1 MSDTS
6 PNPIFNP
13 MPPVV
18 VALFA
23 VICMVE
29 LWFTLGPNFVT
40 GTNTVAWRMQ
50 AIERFGVN
58 AQIVQWMVENNHYP
72 LDHLARFV
80 SFTFIHG
87 SMINTAVSCALFL
100 AMGKMVGSAFPSEA
114 LLVFFIGSAVVG
126 ALAFSLAAPDG
137 GWLFGS
143 FAGIYGLIGAYTFMM
158 WITLRVQ
165 KAPQGRAFHLIA
177 FLMGIQ
183 LLFGVIFG
191 ESNTWIADLTGF
203 VTGFIL
209 SFFFLPGGLSH
220 ILEIL
225 RKS

>member
-6 PNPIFNP
+6 PPPVFNS

-23 VICMVE
+23 VIGVVE
-29 LWFTLGPNFVT
+29 LWFTLGPNFIS
-40 GTNTVAWRMQ
+40 GAETVAWRRQ
-50 AIERFGVN
+50 AIERFGVTP
-58 AQIVQWMVENNHYP
+58 QIVHWMIEKNHYP
-72 LDHLARFV
+72 LDQLARFV
-80 SFTFIHG
+80 TFSFIHS

-100 AMGKMVGSAFPSEA
+100 AMGKMVGSAFQSIA

-126 ALAFSLAAPDG
+126 ALAFSFAAPDG

-143 FAGIYGLIGAYTFMM
+143 FAGIYGLIGAYSFMM
-158 WITLRVQ
+158 WITLRVH
-165 KAPQGRAFHLIA
+165 KAPQGQAFHLIA

-183 LLFGVIFG
+183 LLFGMIFG
-191 ESNTWIADLTGF
+191 GNSTWIADLIGF
-203 VTGFIL
+203 ATGFIL
-209 SFFFLPGGLSH
+209 SFFLIPGGFSRV
-220 ILEIL
+220 LEML

>member
-6 PNPIFNP
+6 PPPVFNP

-23 VICMVE
+23 VIALVE
-29 LWFTLGPNFVT
+29 LWFTLGPNFVGGAET
-40 GTNTVAWRMQ
+40 FVWRME

-58 AQIVQWMVENNHYP
+58 PQITHWMLENHHYP
-72 LDHLARFV
+72 LEHLARFV
-80 SFTFIHG
+80 TFSFVHG
-87 SMINTAVSCALFL
+87 SMINAVVSCALFL
-100 AMGKMVGSAFPSEA
+100 AMGKMVGSAFSPLA
-114 LLVFFIGSAVVG
+114 LLVFFTGSAAVG
-126 ALAFSLAAPDG
+126 AVVFSLAAPEG

-158 WITLRVQ
+158 WITLRVHR
-165 KAPQGRAFHLIA
+165 APQGQAFHLIA

-183 LLFGVIFG
+183 LLFGMIFG
-191 ESNTWIADLTGF
+191 GNSTWIADLIGF

-209 SFFFLPGGLSH
+209 SFFFIPGGLSRV
-220 ILEIL
+220 IAML

>member
-1 MSDTS
+1 
-6 PNPIFNP
+6 
-13 MPPVV
+13 
-18 VALFA
+18 
-23 VICMVE
+23 
-29 LWFTLGPNFVT
+29 
-40 GTNTVAWRMQ
+40 
-50 AIERFGVN
+50 
-58 AQIVQWMVENNHYP
+58 
-72 LDHLARFV
+72 
-80 SFTFIHG
+80 
-87 SMINTAVSCALFL
+87 
-100 AMGKMVGSAFPSEA
+100 MVGYAFPSVA

-143 FAGIYGLIGAYTFMM
+143 FAGIYGLIGAYTFMI

-191 ESNTWIADLTGF
+191 ESKTWIADLAGF

>member
-143 FAGIYGLIGAYTFMM
+143 FAGIYGLIGAYTFMI

-191 ESNTWIADLTGF
+191 ESNTWIADLAGF